1 MKKFARE
8 FFRLQI
14 FFSPLHVTRC
24 VISSRFS
31 IFHFLRVRI
40 ILEFECYWEEGEG
53 VPSSASVH
61 ATSLATIRIFLILLH
76 RARPIKRWRS
86 IVRRLITNNRTFTAL
101 NSWSNETYWRAQR
114 CIAVDT
120 DSRLSFMHYILQ
132 RISFASITVDRC
144 ANCRSRVKR
153 IDSMERDGKY
163 AAPLESSSLTVRS
176 IIEVRNRTVCNLWKP
191 ITGVMQVNGFNFRDK
206 RCSKM
211 SNNRWNLPTFH
222 RYSWYIHRF
231 ERKLASK
238 TKVNLSLYCT
248 RDILSPLACQSCNQ
262 FCRQCE

>member
-1 MKKFARE
+1 MFELYSSLNVIGRRGRAFLRA
-8 FFRLQI
+8 LP
-14 FFSPLHVTRC
+14 FSPRV
-24 VISSRFS
+24 SRQFVYFS
-31 IFHFLRVRI
+31 
-40 ILEFECYWEEGEG
+40 
-53 VPSSASVH
+53 
-61 ATSLATIRIFLILLH
+61 ILLH

-101 NSWSNETYWRAQR
+101 NSWSNETCRRAQR

-120 DSRLSFMHYILQ
+120 DSAQLYALHLTTNFFRLDNGRSL
-132 RISFASITVDRC
+132 RKLSIPREEDRFNGTRWEIC
-144 ANCRSRVKR
+144 GSVRKFLLNSK
-153 IDSMERDGKY
+153 IDH
-163 AAPLESSSLTVRS
+163 
-176 IIEVRNRTVCNLWKP
+176 RNRTVCNLWKP

>member
-1 MKKFARE
+1 MLLGGGERRSFER
-8 FFRLQI
+8 
-14 FFSPLHVTRC
+14 FSPRV
-24 VISSRFS
+24 SRQFVYFS
-31 IFHFLRVRI
+31 
-40 ILEFECYWEEGEG
+40 
-53 VPSSASVH
+53 
-61 ATSLATIRIFLILLH
+61 ILLH

-101 NSWSNETYWRAQR
+101 NSWSNETCRRAQR

-176 IIEVRNRTVCNLWKP
+176 IIEIEQYVTYGSQLRVLCK
-191 ITGVMQVNGFNFRDK
+191 
-206 RCSKM
+206 
-211 SNNRWNLPTFH
+211 
-222 RYSWYIHRF
+222 
-231 ERKLASK
+231 
-238 TKVNLSLYCT
+238 
-248 RDILSPLACQSCNQ
+248 
-262 FCRQCE
+262 

>member
-1 MKKFARE
+1 MFE
-8 FFRLQI
+8 LY
-14 FFSPLHVTRC
+14 SSLN
-24 VISSRFS
+24 VIGRRGRA
-31 IFHFLRVRI
+31 FLRA
-40 ILEFECYWEEGEG
+40 L
-53 VPSSASVH
+53 PSSPRVSRQFVYF
-61 ATSLATIRIFLILLH
+61 SILLH
-76 RARPIKRWRS
+76 RARPIKRWS

-101 NSWSNETYWRAQR
+101 NSWSNETCRRAQR

-144 ANCRSRVKR
+144 VKR

-163 AAPLESSSLTVRS
+163 AAPLESSSLTVKS
-176 IIEVRNRTVCNLWKP
+176 IIEIEQYVTYGSQLRVLCKWMVLISETKGVLKCRTIGGIFLLF
-191 ITGVMQVNGFNFRDK
+191 TGTVGI
-206 RCSKM
+206 
-211 SNNRWNLPTFH
+211 
-222 RYSWYIHRF
+222 YRF